1 MPITLI
7 FCGILEKSAER
18 RENMTGLIGVA
29 VNTATVLLGSFFG
42 LLLKKGIPERFKD
55 GLMKGIG
62 LCTIYI
68 GISGTLQGKNTIV
81 LILSV
86 VVGILLGSWV
96 DIDRRFNALSIKVEN
111 KFKKDDSPA
120 GSFAQGFVTACLVF
134 CIGSM
139 TIVGSL
145 EAGLNG
151 DNKMIFVKSI
161 LDLISSFVLASSLG
175 IGVMASALFVLIFQG
190 GLVLLSSA
198 VAPLLTQEVINEMV
212 CVGSLL
218 IFALGLDLTGI
229 KKLKVMN
236 YLPAVFMPI
245 ALVPLYNLIASLLK

>member
-1 MPITLI
+1 MAGMIGVIVNTV
-7 FCGILEKSAER
+7 
-18 RENMTGLIGVA
+18 TVLIG
-29 VNTATVLLGSFFG
+29 SFLG

-55 GLMKGIG
+55 SLMKGIG

-68 GISGTLQGKNTIV
+68 GISGSLKGNNTIV

-86 VVGILLGSWV
+86 VAGILIGTWI
-96 DIDRRFNALSIKVEN
+96 DIDKRFNTISLKVEN
-111 KFKKDDSPA
+111 KFKKDSTPT

-151 DNKMIFVKSI
+151 DNKMIFIKSI

-175 IGVMASALFVLIFQG
+175 VGVAASAVFVFVFQG
-190 GLVLLSSA
+190 IIVLLA
-198 VAPLLTQEVINEMV
+198 HTVAPVLTDSVVNEMV

-218 IFALGLDLTGI
+218 ILALGLELTGI

-245 ALVPLYNLIASLLK
+245 VLVPIYDLISSLINK

>member
-1 MPITLI
+1 MS
-7 FCGILEKSAER
+7 G
-18 RENMTGLIGVA
+18 MIGVII
-29 VNTATVLLGSFFG
+29 NTTTVIAGSFFG
-42 LLLKKGIPERFKD
+42 LLFKKGIPERFKD
-55 GLMKGIG
+55 SLMKGIG

-68 GISGTLQGKNTIV
+68 GISGTLKGENTIV
-81 LILSV
+81 LILSMV
-86 VVGILLGSWV
+86 IGILIGTWI
-96 DIDRRFNALSIKVEN
+96 DIDKRFNSFSKKIEN
-111 KFKKDDSPA
+111 KFKRNDAEGP
-120 GSFAQGFVTACLVF
+120 GFAEGFVTACLVF

-151 DNKMIFVKSI
+151 DNKMIIIKSI

-175 IGVMASALFVLIFQG
+175 IGVMASAVFVLLFQG
-190 GLVLLSSA
+190 AIVLLAGA
-198 VAPLLTQEVINEMV
+198 VAPFLTESVINEMV

-236 YLPAVFMPI
+236 YLPAIFVPI
-245 ALVPLYNLIASLLK
+245 GLVPLYNLISSLISK

>member
-1 MPITLI
+1 M
-7 FCGILEKSAER
+7 A
-18 RENMTGLIGVA
+18 GLIGVA
-29 VNTATVLLGSFFG
+29 VNTATVIIGSFFG
-42 LLLKKGIPERFKD
+42 LIFKKGIPERFKD

-68 GISGTLQGKNTIV
+68 GISGTLQGSNTIV
-81 LILSV
+81 LILSMV
-86 VVGILLGSWV
+86 IGVLIGTWIN
-96 DIDRRFNALSIKVEN
+96 IDKRFNSVSQRIEKKLSKGGEE
-111 KFKKDDSPA
+111 S
-120 GSFAQGFVTACLVF
+120 GGFAKGFITACLVF

-151 DNKMIFVKSI
+151 DNKMIFIKSI

-175 IGVMASALFVLIFQG
+175 FGVMVSAVFVLLFQG
-190 GLVLLSSA
+190 AIVLLSSA
-198 VAPLLTQEVINEMV
+198 VAPLLTDSVINEMV

-236 YLPAVFMPI
+236 YLPAVFVPI
-245 ALVPLYNLIASLLK
+245 GLVPLYELISSLIK

>member
-1 MPITLI
+1 
-7 FCGILEKSAER
+7 
-18 RENMTGLIGVA
+18 MTGLIGVG
-29 VNTATVLLGSFFG
+29 VNTATVIIGSLFG
-42 LLLKKGIPERFKD
+42 LIFKKGIPERFKD
-55 GLMKGIG
+55 SLMKGIG

-68 GISGTLQGKNTIV
+68 GISGTLKGSNTIV
-81 LILSV
+81 LILSMV
-86 VVGILLGSWV
+86 IGILIGTWI
-96 DIDRRFNALSIKVEN
+96 DIDKRFNSVSLKVEK
-111 KFKKDDSPA
+111 KFSKDGA
-120 GSFAQGFVTACLVF
+120 ETGSFAKGFVTACLVF

-151 DNKMIFVKSI
+151 DNKMIFIKSI

-175 IGVMASALFVLIFQG
+175 FGVMASAVFVLLFQG
-190 GLVLLSSA
+190 AIVLLSSA
-198 VAPLLTQEVINEMV
+198 VSPLLTEEVINEMV

-236 YLPAVFMPI
+236 YLPAVFVPV
-245 ALVPLYNLIASLLK
+245 ALVPLYNWISSLIK

>member
-1 MPITLI
+1 MS
-7 FCGILEKSAER
+7 G
-18 RENMTGLIGVA
+18 MIGVI
-29 VNTATVLLGSFFG
+29 VNTATVLIGSFFG

-55 GLMKGIG
+55 SLMKGIG

-68 GISGTLQGKNTIV
+68 GISGSLKGKNTIV
-81 LILSV
+81 LILSMV
-86 VVGILLGSWV
+86 IGILIGTLI
-96 DIDRRFNALSIKVEN
+96 DIDRHFNKLSLKVES
-111 KFKKDDSPA
+111 KFKKSDSPA
-120 GSFAQGFVTACLVF
+120 GGFAQGFVTACLVF

-151 DNKMIFVKSI
+151 DNKMIFIKSI

-175 IGVMASALFVLIFQG
+175 IGVAASAVFVLLFQG
-190 GLVLLSSA
+190 AIVLLANA
-198 VAPLLTQEVINEMV
+198 VAPVLTENVVNEMV

-218 IFALGLDLTGI
+218 ILALGLDLTGI

-236 YLPAVFMPI
+236 YLPAIFLPI
-245 ALVPLYNLIASLLK
+245 ALVPLYDFISSLIK

>member
-1 MPITLI
+1 M
-7 FCGILEKSAER
+7 A
-18 RENMTGLIGVA
+18 GLIGVA
-29 VNTATVLLGSFFG
+29 VNTATVIIGSFFG
-42 LLLKKGIPERFKD
+42 LIFKKGIPERFKD

-68 GISGTLQGKNTIV
+68 GISGTLQGSNTIV
-81 LILSV
+81 LILSMV
-86 VVGILLGSWV
+86 FGILIGTWIN
-96 DIDRRFNALSIKVEN
+96 IDKRFNSVSRRVEK
-111 KFKKDDSPA
+111 KFSKGGEET
-120 GSFAQGFVTACLVF
+120 GSFAKGFVTACLVF

-151 DNKMIFVKSI
+151 DNKMIFIKSI

-175 IGVMASALFVLIFQG
+175 FGVMVSALFVLLFQG
-190 GLVLLSSA
+190 GIVLLSSA
-198 VAPLLTQEVINEMV
+198 VAPLLTDAVISEMV

-245 ALVPLYNLIASLLK
+245 GLVPLYELISSLLK

>member
-1 MPITLI
+1 M
-7 FCGILEKSAER
+7 A
-18 RENMTGLIGVA
+18 GLIGVA
-29 VNTATVLLGSFFG
+29 VNTATVVLGSFFG
-42 LLLKKGIPERFKD
+42 LIFKKGIPERFKD
-55 GLMKGIG
+55 SLMKGIG

-68 GISGTLQGKNTIV
+68 GISGSLKGSNTIV
-81 LILSV
+81 LILSMV
-86 VVGILLGSWV
+86 IGILIGTWIN
-96 DIDRRFNALSIKVEN
+96 IDKRFNALSLKVEK
-111 KFKKDDSPA
+111 KFSKGDGET
-120 GSFAQGFVTACLVF
+120 GSFAKGFVTACLVF

-151 DNKMIFVKSI
+151 DNKMIFIKSI

-175 IGVMASALFVLIFQG
+175 VGVMASAVFVLTFQG
-190 GLVLLSSA
+190 AIVLLAGA
-198 VAPLLTQEVINEMV
+198 VAPLLTEAVINEMV

-236 YLPAVFMPI
+236 YLPAVFIPI
-245 ALVPLYNLIASLLK
+245 GLVPLYDLISSLFS